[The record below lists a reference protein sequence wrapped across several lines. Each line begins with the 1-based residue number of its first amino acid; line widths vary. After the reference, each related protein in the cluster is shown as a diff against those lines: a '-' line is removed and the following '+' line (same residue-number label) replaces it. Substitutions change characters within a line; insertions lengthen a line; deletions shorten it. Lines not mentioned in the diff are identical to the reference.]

1 MKQQITVGAA
11 LLFGVFGFL
20 AALDHENGLLLVLIA
35 VGLGALGIVALQ
47 SLLTRFNEVVQAS
60 SEMGFLAIKQGLAFF
75 VPFVVLAIVADGFF
89 EWHSAQ
95 AFFSAGVSA
104 LGASCGAYL
113 MQQGASKMG
122 GFVVPMAWALGCS
135 AIWMLLT
142 AAF

>member
-11 LLFGVFGFL
+11 LFFGVFGFL

-75 VPFVVLAIVADGFF
+75 CAFCGFGN
-89 EWHSAQ
+89 S
-95 AFFSAGVSA
+95 G
-104 LGASCGAYL
+104 
-113 MQQGASKMG
+113 
-122 GFVVPMAWALGCS
+122 
-135 AIWMLLT
+135 
-142 AAF
+142 